1 VYVTAIRVEGLR
13 GAPSWERPGLGRVV
27 DLPPG
32 PEGVAVADALTLLSA
47 SMDGRR
53 LHAALVRLGL
63 SHPADDPEIVEEHGL
78 PTQVWLSDVGGVK
91 ALVRVEEMRN
101 FTVYAEIEPDP
112 PLFGRLRELAV
123 RDPRL
128 VTALGQS
135 PTIRVKVGW
144 LLSNDHTTAAIG
156 LSEVGIGEVAFA
168 LSSAERPIWLPGLL
182 RDLGA
187 RFGRTDPVE
196 PGSAVT
202 ARLLE
207 ASLSSDG
214 DVRHGFRK
222 VANAVA
228 GPPFS
233 LGRLELV
240 RAEGRLHAC
249 FGPELLRARQFGVGA
264 TEALRLAAAVYLN
277 APDVLIVEASAA
289 GAREP
294 AAVREW
300 LARAT
305 QGDDATL
312 EQVILVP
319 GGSP

>member
-1 VYVTAIRVEGLR
+1 ML
-13 GAPSWERPGLGRVV
+13 
-27 DLPPG
+27 
-32 PEGVAVADALTLLSA
+32 
-47 SMDGRR
+47 
-53 LHAALVRLGL
+53 
-63 SHPADDPEIVEEHGL
+63 EEHGL
-78 PTQVWLSDVGGVK
+78 PTQVWLSDIGGVS
-91 ALVRVEEMRN
+91 ALVRVEETRN

-156 LSEVGIGEVAFA
+156 LSEVGIGEVGFA
-168 LSSAERPIWLPGLL
+168 LASAERPAWLPGFL

-187 RFGRTDPVE
+187 RFGRTDPGE
-196 PGSAVT
+196 PGGVVA

-214 DVRHGFRK
+214 NARRGFQRAADVL
-222 VANAVA
+222 A

-233 LGRLELV
+233 LGHLELV
-240 RAEGRLHAC
+240 RVQGRLHAC
-249 FGPELLRARQFGVGA
+249 FGTELLRARQFGPAA
-264 TEALRLAAAVYLN
+264 TEALRLVEAVYVN
-277 APDVLIVEASAA
+277 APDVLVVEAP
-289 GAREP
+289 GASVRDP
-294 AAVREW
+294 ATVREW

-319 GGSP
+319 GGGP